1 MDDEKSKYRKEN
13 EENEKIIDN
22 QFQDINM
29 FEHKNSFLG
38 SIISSCD
45 DEDDDFVSSESS
57 SEPNESEASD
67 KNSESEDVSK
77 PTKTKKRVKRER
89 LIVNIAYTQY
99 PVVKEVGKMFNFKIT
114 RNDEADWDLIW
125 LDG

>member
-1 MDDEKSKYRKEN
+1 MDDEKLKHLKED
-13 EENEKIIDN
+13 EEDDKIIDN

-29 FEHKNSFLG
+29 FERKNSFLG

-45 DEDDDFVSSESS
+45 DEDDDFVSSRSS

-67 KNSESEDVSK
+67 NNSEPEDSSN
-77 PTKTKKRVKRER
+77 PTKAKKQVKREK
-89 LIVNIAYTQY
+89 LIINIAHTQY